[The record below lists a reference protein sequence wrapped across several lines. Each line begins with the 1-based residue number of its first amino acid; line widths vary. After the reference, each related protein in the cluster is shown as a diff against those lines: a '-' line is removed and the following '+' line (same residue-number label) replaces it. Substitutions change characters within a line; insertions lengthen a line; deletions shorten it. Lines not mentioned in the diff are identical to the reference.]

1 MELYINVC
9 NKIKLMGNEV
19 LNKEQIATRRFL
31 IQQIDKAQQECRLS
45 SASNVKYFYA
55 REALRKFYD
64 ELEKGGIQVC
74 RER

>member
-1 MELYINVC
+1 
-9 NKIKLMGNEV
+9 MGNEV

-31 IQQIDKAQQECRLS
+31 IQQVDNAQQDCRLS
-45 SASNVKYFYA
+45 SANNVKYFYA

-64 ELEKGGIQVC
+64 ELENGGIQVC